1 MKKDYLSDLSDKE
14 WELIHE
20 FYKNKYHRQGCP
32 PSKNLRKQ
40 WNGIMYLLRSGCSWR
55 MLPKE
60 FGVWKTVYKQ
70 FFILKKQRKIRGNHA
85 QIT

>member
-20 FYKNKYHRQGCP
+20 FYKDKYHRQGRLP
-32 PSKNLRKQ
+32 LKNLRKQ
-40 WNGIMYLLRSGCSWR
+40 WNGIMYLLRGGCSWR

-60 FGVWKTVYKQ
+60 LGVWRRCTNN
-70 FFILKKQRKIRGNHA
+70 FLS
-85 QIT
+85 